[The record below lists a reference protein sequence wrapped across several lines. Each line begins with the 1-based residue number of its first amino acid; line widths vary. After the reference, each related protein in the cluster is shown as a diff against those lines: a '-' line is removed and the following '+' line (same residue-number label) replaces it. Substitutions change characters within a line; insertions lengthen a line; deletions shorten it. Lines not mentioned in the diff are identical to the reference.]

1 MIPDLN
7 AAPNGAALTQS
18 MAYTDSS
25 ADDSDEARWAALM
38 CSAQHGSED
47 DYRQLLIE
55 LSRVIKHY
63 LLRRIGRQHFV
74 DDCVQD
80 SLIAIHQARHSYDPR
95 RRFRP
100 WLFAIVRHK
109 AIDALRRQ
117 HSQQKLALQQEVTQP
132 DSLQGQDCE
141 IENNIAQ
148 GRLLARLSPEHREVL
163 TLTKFI
169 GLSNAEAATHLSI
182 SEGAVK
188 VRVHRAIGN
197 LTRLLEADL

>member
-1 MIPDLN
+1 
-7 AAPNGAALTQS
+7 
-18 MAYTDSS
+18 
-25 ADDSDEARWAALM
+25 
-38 CSAQHGSED
+38 
-47 DYRQLLIE
+47 
-55 LSRVIKHY
+55 
-63 LLRRIGRQHFV
+63 
-74 DDCVQD
+74 
-80 SLIAIHQARHSYDPR
+80 
-95 RRFRP
+95 
-100 WLFAIVRHK
+100 VRHK

-132 DSLQGQDCE
+132 DSLQGQDYE

-197 LTRLLEADL
+197 LTRLMEADL

>member
-1 MIPDLN
+1 
-7 AAPNGAALTQS
+7 
-18 MAYTDSS
+18 MAYTESS
-25 ADDSDEARWAALM
+25 VDNSDEARWAALM
-38 CSAQHGSED
+38 CSAQNGGEA
-47 DYRQLLIE
+47 DYRQLLTE

-63 LLRRIGRQHFV
+63 LLSRIGQHHFV
-74 DDCVQD
+74 DDCVQE

-109 AIDALRRQ
+109 AIDTLRRQ
-117 HSQQKLALQQEVTQP
+117 RSQQQLARQQEVLQP
-132 DSLQGQDCE
+132 EPQQDPGGD
-141 IENNIAQ
+141 IEYKITQ
-148 GRLLARLSPEHREVL
+148 GRLLACLSPEHREVL

-169 GLSNAEAATHLSI
+169 GLSNAEAANRLSI

-197 LTRLLEADL
+197 LTRLLEADA

>member
-1 MIPDLN
+1 
-7 AAPNGAALTQS
+7 

-25 ADDSDEARWAALM
+25 ADNSDEARWAALM
-38 CSAQHGSED
+38 CSAQKGGED
-47 DYRQLLIE
+47 DYRQLLVE

-63 LLRRIGRQHFV
+63 LLSRIGQQHFV
-74 DDCVQD
+74 EDCMQE

-109 AIDALRRQ
+109 AIDTLRRQ
-117 HSQQKLALQQEVTQP
+117 RSQQQLARQQEI
-132 DSLQGQDCE
+132 LQLDAQLDPHSD
-141 IENNIAQ
+141 IENTIAQ
-148 GRLLARLSPEHREVL
+148 GRLLACLSPEHREVL

-169 GLSNAEAATHLSI
+169 GLSNAEAASRLSI

-188 VRVHRAIGN
+188 VKVHRAIGK
-197 LTRLLEADL
+197 LTRLLEADA